1 MSEVTE
7 EQKKQAQQAAELA
20 MKARAGGELKEGE
33 ILNYESLEGNKYEGV
48 LVFKKPTIGDTM
60 RMGAVKSEILRTAGV
75 QDIRF
80 VDEDIMQ
87 LAKITAELDVVLHKR
102 PECLL
107 NLKAIED
114 YDLLLHVYGLYMNW
128 LGAFRKDFRGSLPA
142 DSAVADGEK
151 ALDTP

>member
-20 MKARAGGELKEGE
+20 LKARAGGELKEGE
-33 ILNYESLEGNKYEGV
+33 ILDYESLEGNKYEGV

-60 RMGAVKSEILRTAGV
+60 RMGALKSEILRTAGI
-75 QDIRF
+75 QDTRF
-80 VDEDIMQ
+80 VDDDIMLTAQ
-87 LAKITAELDVVLHKR
+87 ALAELEVVLHKR

-107 NLKAIED
+107 NLKAIEEH
-114 YDLLLHVYGLYMNW
+114 DLLLHVYGIYRNW
-128 LGAFRKDFRGSLPA
+128 LGNFRKDFRKSLPG
-142 DSAVADGEK
+142 DSTVSDGTE